1 MLRNAL
7 RTLAAQRT
15 RLALTVLA
23 IVFGVAFVAGVLTLK
38 DSITEASASAAA
50 DDFAGVAVGV
60 RADPDPGTP
69 DRPAL
74 DARLVDRLRA
84 LPGVGA
90 VRGSVSGPAVVVD
103 RKGDLVGR
111 VEEAVGTN
119 HAPGPDGVDP
129 LYRVTSGRAP
139 TAAGEVTI
147 DDAGARSAGY
157 RVGDRLRVVAGG
169 GTLDATLV
177 GTVHADD
184 ARIRLGATLTLFDTA
199 TAQRLF
205 AAPGAYDL
213 ITVSTPPKTKT
224 PDAALPQAVRALVPA
239 GAETVT
245 GAELTSERRE
255 LAAAGTAGLATGLL
269 VFAGI
274 ALFVGTFI
282 ITNTFTMLIGRR
294 TRELA
299 LLRAVGATRRQ
310 VTRSVRFEALATGL
324 VGALLGLLLGIALA
338 AGLLALLRGTDAE
351 PPRGPLVVRPTT
363 ILWSLLVGVGVTV
376 AAAWLPTRK
385 VARIPPMAAL
395 RAHLPGPAGLLRR
408 NLIGLLL
415 IVLGVGGGYT
425 TVRTAPGGDGQSV
438 LIVVC
443 GMVAVTGVLML
454 IPLLSVAVIG
464 LLARPLT
471 RVFGVT
477 GRLASRN
484 ALRDPRRTAAT
495 ASALMIGLFLVTG
508 LTVIGASLK
517 DSLDHAAARGLTA
530 DYAVSTTLRDP
541 IAPATVERIGRLP
554 HVAAASVYRTAAAE
568 IAGGERELAA
578 LDPVA
583 GPAVMRFDFVEGG
596 PETLRTDLFVERT
609 EAKARGLKVGS
620 TVAVTFPDGAPG
632 TLRVGGIFRANP
644 IALPY
649 LVSTTTLDPHLER
662 PVGRQVF
669 VRSLPGEAKALQ
681 ATLDEAFGAD
691 PALRVQSKN
700 DLRRGLAAGIDLLL
714 NIVYGLLG
722 MAVMI
727 AVIGIVNT
735 LAMSVLE
742 RTREIGLLRAIGL
755 DARRVRDL
763 IRLEAALISLFGGL
777 LGVGLGVGVGVLA
790 VRGIDLGNVPLGA
803 TIPWLRIALFVLGAI
818 GVGVLA
824 AAWPARRAAR
834 MSVLG
839 ALGTE

>member
-1 MLRNAL
+1 MLKNAL

-60 RADPDPGTP
+60 RADPERDTP

-84 LPGVGA
+84 LPGA
-90 VRGSVSGPAVVVD
+90 EDVRGSVSGPAVVVD
-103 RKGDLVGR
+103 RAGHLVGR

-119 HAPGPDGVDP
+119 HAPGPDGADP

-139 TAAGEVTI
+139 TAAGEVAL

-213 ITVSTPPKTKT
+213 ITVSTPPTT
-224 PDAALPQAVRALVPA
+224 PGAALTQAVRALVPP
-239 GAETVT
+239 GAETVS
-245 GAELTSERRE
+245 GAQLTSERRD

-299 LLRAVGATRRQ
+299 LLRAVGATRGQ

-338 AGLLALLRGTDAE
+338 AGLLVLLRGTDAE
-351 PPRGPLVVRPTT
+351 PPRGPLVVRPGTV
-363 ILWSLLVGVGVTV
+363 LWSLVVGVGVTV

-395 RAHLPGPAGLLRR
+395 RADQPGPAGLLRR
-408 NLIGLLL
+408 NLIGLVL
-415 IVLGVGGGYT
+415 IGLGVGGGYA
-425 TVRTAPGGDGQSV
+425 TVRTAPTGDAEPV

-443 GMVAVTGVLML
+443 GVVAVTGVLML

-464 LLARPLT
+464 TLARPLT

-477 GRLASRN
+477 GRLATRN

-508 LTVIGASLK
+508 LTVIGASLR

-541 IAPATVERIGRLP
+541 IAPATVERISRLP
-554 HVAAASVYRTAAAE
+554 HVAAASVYRTATAE

-583 GPAVMRFDFVEGG
+583 GPRVMRFDFVEGG
-596 PETLRTDLFVERT
+596 PEALGTDLFVERI
-609 EAKARGLKVGS
+609 EAEARGLKVGS
-620 TVAVTFPDGAPG
+620 TVAVTFPDGVAG
-632 TLRVGGIFRANP
+632 TLRVGGIYRANP
-644 IALPY
+644 IMLPY
-649 LVSTTTLDPHLER
+649 LVSTRTLDPHLER

-669 VRSLPGEAKALQ
+669 VRAAPGEVKALHD
-681 ATLDEAFGAD
+681 TLIDAFGAD

-700 DLRRGLAAGIDLLL
+700 ELRQGLAAGIDLLL

-722 MAVMI
+722 MAVLI

-763 IRLEAALISLFGGL
+763 IRLEAALISLFGAL
-777 LGVGLGVGVGVLA
+777 LGVGLGVAVGVLA
-790 VRGIDLGNVPLGA
+790 VRGIDLGNVSLGA

-839 ALGTE
+839 ALGTD

>member
-7 RTLAAQRT
+7 RTLAAQRA

-23 IVFGVAFVAGVLTLK
+23 IVFGVAFVSGVLTLK
-38 DSITEASASAAA
+38 DSITEASSSAAA

-60 RADPDPGTP
+60 RIDPDQDTP

-84 LPGVGA
+84 LSGVDS

-103 RKGDLVGR
+103 RKGHLVGR

-119 HAPGPDGVDP
+119 HAPGPNGSDP
-129 LYRVTSGRAP
+129 PYRVTSGRAP
-139 TAAGEVTI
+139 TASGEI
-147 DDAGARSAGY
+147 ALDDAGARSADY

-184 ARIRLGATLTLFDTA
+184 ARIRLGATLTLFDTP
-199 TAQRLF
+199 TAQGLF
-205 AAPGAYDL
+205 AAPGTYDL
-213 ITVSTPPKTKT
+213 ITVSTRPGTT
-224 PDAALPQAVRALVPA
+224 EAAVTDAVRAVIPA
-239 GAETVT
+239 GAEVVT
-245 GAELTSERRE
+245 GATLTAERRD

-310 VTRSVRFEALATGL
+310 VTLSVRFEALATGL

-351 PPRGPLVVRPTT
+351 PPRGPLVVRPAT
-363 ILWSLLVGVGVTV
+363 ILWSLVVGVGVTV

-395 RAHLPGPAGLLRR
+395 RASPPNPTGLLRR
-408 NLIGLLL
+408 NLLGLLL
-415 IVLGVGGGYT
+415 LVLGVTGAYAT
-425 TVRTAPGGDGQSV
+425 TRIAPDGDGEPM

-443 GMVAVTGVLML
+443 GVVAVTGVLTL

-508 LTVIGASLK
+508 LTVIGASLR

-541 IAPATVERIGRLP
+541 MAPETVERIARLP
-554 HVAAASVYRTAAAE
+554 HVAAASVYRTSAAR
-568 IAGGERELAA
+568 IADGERELAA
-578 LDPVA
+578 LDAVA
-583 GPAVMRFDFVEGG
+583 GPSVMRLDFVAGG
-596 PETLRTDLFVERT
+596 PEALGTDLLVERV
-609 EAKARGLKVGS
+609 EADSRGLKVGM
-620 TVAVTFPDGAPG
+620 TVPVTFPDGVPG
-632 TLRVGGIFRANP
+632 TLRVGGVYRANP
-644 IALPY
+644 IVAPY
-649 LVSTTTLDPHLER
+649 LVSTRTLDPHLER
-662 PVGRQVF
+662 PLGRQVF
-669 VRSLPGEAKALQ
+669 VRAVSGEAKALHT
-681 ATLDEAFGAD
+681 TLDEAFGAD
-691 PALRVQSKN
+691 PALRVQSK
-700 DLRRGLAAGIDLLL
+700 DELRKGLAAGIDLLL

-722 MAVMI
+722 MAVLI

-763 IRLEAALISLFGGL
+763 IRLEAALISLFGAL
-777 LGVGLGVGVGVLA
+777 LGVVLGVVVGVLA
-790 VRGIDLGNVPLGA
+790 VRGIDLGNVSLSA
-803 TIPWLRIALFVLGAI
+803 TIPWPRIALFVLGAI

>member
-1 MLRNAL
+1 MLKNAL

-38 DSITEASASAAA
+38 DSITGASASAAA
-50 DDFAGVAVGV
+50 DDFAGVAVGI
-60 RADPDPGTP
+60 RADPDRDTP

-74 DARLVDRLRA
+74 DARLVDRLRT
-84 LPGVGA
+84 LPGAGD

-103 RKGDLVGR
+103 RAGHLVGR

-119 HAPGPDGVDP
+119 HAPGPDGADP

-139 TAAGEVTI
+139 TAAGEVAL
-147 DDAGARSAGY
+147 DDAGAREAGY
-157 RVGDRLRVVAGG
+157 RVGERLRVVAGG

-213 ITVSTPPKTKT
+213 ITVSTPPNA
-224 PDAALPQAVRALVPA
+224 PVAALTQAVRDLVPA
-239 GAETVT
+239 GAEAVT
-245 GAELTSERRE
+245 GAELTSERRD

-310 VTRSVRFEALATGL
+310 VTNSVRLEALATGL
-324 VGALLGLLLGIALA
+324 IGALLGLLLGIALA

-351 PPRGPLVVRPTT
+351 PPRGPLVVRPAT

-408 NLIGLLL
+408 NLLGLLL
-415 IVLGVGGGYT
+415 IVLGIGGGYA
-425 TVRTAPGGDGQSV
+425 TVRTAPDGDAKSV

-443 GMVAVTGVLML
+443 GVVAVTGVLML

-464 LLARPLT
+464 MLAHPLT

-508 LTVIGASLK
+508 LTVIGASLR

-554 HVAAASVYRTAAAE
+554 HVAAASVYRSTVAE

-583 GPAVMRFDFVEGG
+583 GPQVLRFDFVEGG
-596 PETLRTDLFVERT
+596 PEALATDLLVERI
-609 EAKARGLKVGS
+609 EARERGLKVGS
-620 TVAVTFPDGAPG
+620 TVPVTFPDGVSG
-632 TLRVGGIFRANP
+632 TLRVGGIYRGNP
-644 IALPY
+644 IVTPY
-649 LVSTTTLDPHLER
+649 LVSTRILDPHLER
-662 PVGRQVF
+662 PLGRQVF
-669 VRSLPGEAKALQ
+669 VRSVPGETKALRT
-681 ATLDEAFGAD
+681 TLDEAFGAD
-691 PALRVQSKN
+691 PALRVQSKGE
-700 DLRRGLAAGIDLLL
+700 LRRGLAAGIDLLL

-722 MAVMI
+722 MAVLI

-763 IRLEAALISLFGGL
+763 IRLEAALISLFGAL
-777 LGVGLGVGVGVLA
+777 LGVGLGVGVGALA
-790 VRGIDLGNVPLGA
+790 VRGIDLGNVPLAA

>member
-1 MLRNAL
+1 MLKNAL
-7 RTLAAQRT
+7 RTLAAQRA

-38 DSITEASASAAA
+38 DTITEASASAAA
-50 DDFAGVAVGV
+50 DDFAGVTLGI
-60 RADPDPGTP
+60 RADPDRATA

-74 DARLVDRLRA
+74 DPRLVDRLRT
-84 LPGVGA
+84 LPGVA
-90 VRGSVSGPAVVVD
+90 SVRGSVSGPAVVVD
-103 RKGDLVGR
+103 RKGHLVGR

-119 HAPGPDGVDP
+119 HAPGPNGVDP
-129 LYRVTSGRAP
+129 LYRVTAGRTP
-139 TAAGEVTI
+139 TTAGEVAL
-147 DDAGARSAGY
+147 DEAGARSAGY

-205 AAPGAYDL
+205 AAPGSYDL
-213 ITVSTPPKTKT
+213 ITVSARPGT
-224 PDAALPQAVRALVPA
+224 PDAALTQAVRALLPA

-245 GAELTSERRE
+245 HATLTAERRDV
-255 LAAAGTAGLATGLL
+255 AAAGTAGLATGLL

-310 VTRSVRFEALATGL
+310 VTRSVRFEALVTGL
-324 VGALLGLLLGIALA
+324 IGALLGLLLGIALA

-351 PPRGPLVVRPTT
+351 PPRGPLVVRPAT
-363 ILWSLLVGVGVTV
+363 IAWSLLVGVGVTV

-395 RAHLPGPAGLLRR
+395 RATPPSPAGLRRR
-408 NLIGLLL
+408 NLLGLLML
-415 IVLGVGGGYT
+415 GGGVAGAYAT
-425 TVRTAPGGDGQSV
+425 TRVGSGGEGEPLLV
-438 LIVVC
+438 TVC

-454 IPLLSVAVIG
+454 IPMLSVAVIG

-508 LTVIGASLK
+508 LTVIGASLR

-541 IAPATVERIGRLP
+541 MAPATIERIGRLP
-554 HVAAASVYRTAAAE
+554 HVAAASVYRTTTAQ

-578 LDPVA
+578 LDPVS
-583 GPAVMRFDFVEGG
+583 GPRVMRLDFVAGG
-596 PETLRTDLFVERT
+596 PEALGTDLLVERI
-609 EAKARGLKVGS
+609 EAEKRGLKVGA
-620 TVAVTFPDGAPG
+620 TVPVTFPDGVPG
-632 TLRVGGIFRANP
+632 TLRVGGIYRANP
-644 IALPY
+644 IVLPY
-649 LVSTTTLDPHLER
+649 LVSTKTLDPHLER
-662 PVGRQVF
+662 PAGRQVF
-669 VRSLPGEAKALQ
+669 VRGVAGEQEALR
-681 ATLDEAFGAD
+681 ATLGATFGPD
-691 PALRVQSKN
+691 PALRVQSK
-700 DLRRGLAAGIDLLL
+700 DELRKGLAAGIDTLL

-722 MAVMI
+722 MAVLI

-763 IRLEAALISLFGGL
+763 IRLEAALISLFGAL
-777 LGVGLGVGVGVLA
+777 LGVGLGTAVGVLA

-803 TIPWLRIALFVLGAI
+803 TVPWLRIVLFVLGAI
-818 GVGVLA
+818 GIGILA
-824 AAWPARRAAR
+824 AAWPARRASR

-839 ALGTE
+839 ALGTD